1 MFNDIIFEIQMYLS
15 AYEKR
20 LAYNQ
25 NSERER
31 KRKNKIETHLGMI
44 KDELIKGNNIL
55 EKEK

>member
-20 LAYNQ
+20 IEHNRDK
-25 NSERER
+25 ERER
-31 KRKNKIETHLGMI
+31 KRQNKIETSLIVI
-44 KDELIKGNNIL
+44 KDELIKGNKIL